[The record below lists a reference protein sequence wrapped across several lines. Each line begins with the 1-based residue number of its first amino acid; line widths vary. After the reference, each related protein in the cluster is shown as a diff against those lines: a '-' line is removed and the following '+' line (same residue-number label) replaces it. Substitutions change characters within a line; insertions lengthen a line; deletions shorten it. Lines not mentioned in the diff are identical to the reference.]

1 MISKYRL
8 LPIVLFCAFFFSC
21 FARGINSLRVAPNFS
36 SVLWDESIY
45 DVFASSFAANRSEFI
60 NSVGLQNNIIF
71 AGILV
76 SAALIIVAL
85 GSLFIFIKTDF
96 FRTTFIFKFKKTQ
109 FILCCVGFMSIF
121 GIAFLKF
128 VGRGYQLP
136 QLVEWGIQY
145 LSPFIF
151 YLYFTGRELRAF
163 KLGIVATAMT
173 FGGHGVYALGFGVGV
188 PSYFLDMTIA
198 FFGLSELFAA
208 NFLRLAG
215 VLDLLIVLGCFYF
228 LVFGYNRREHRVA
241 FWLSY
246 FVLCWAVLWGAIT
259 ALARVFIIP
268 SFTLDLSLVYWFFET
283 LVRFPHA
290 LIPLFLVLTIR
301 KKHTLEPAASVT
313 EL

>member
-21 FARGINSLRVAPNFS
+21 FERGINSLRVAPNFS

-60 NSVGLQNNIIF
+60 NSAGLQNNIIF

-76 SAALIIVAL
+76 SAALIIVAQ
-85 GSLFIFIKTDF
+85 GRLFLLKLTF
-96 FRTTFIFKFKKTQ
+96 FELNSKLKFKKTQ

-151 YLYFTGRELRAF
+151 YLYFTVKKGE
-163 KLGIVATAMT
+163 
-173 FGGHGVYALGFGVGV
+173 
-188 PSYFLDMTIA
+188 
-198 FFGLSELFAA
+198 
-208 NFLRLAG
+208 
-215 VLDLLIVLGCFYF
+215 
-228 LVFGYNRREHRVA
+228 GY
-241 FWLSY
+241 
-246 FVLCWAVLWGAIT
+246 
-259 ALARVFIIP
+259 
-268 SFTLDLSLVYWFFET
+268 
-283 LVRFPHA
+283 
-290 LIPLFLVLTIR
+290 
-301 KKHTLEPAASVT
+301 
-313 EL
+313 